1 MHASL
6 QADQFCHENA
16 LLCRAEVGLFHCV
29 VEISDQ
35 ADDGC
40 VSAADIV
47 YCKRNGRK
55 QNAGN
60 QNVIHATFPFFVD
73 VAGRRTESAGILS
86 DRDALSRGPR
96 VVPLQTAA

>member
-6 QADQFCHENA
+6 QANQFCHENA
-16 LLCRAEVGLFHCV
+16 VLCRAEVGLFHCV

-35 ADDGC
+35 AGDGC

-47 YCKRNGRK
+47 HRQRNGRK

-60 QNVIHATFPFFVD
+60 QNVIHATFPFFVY
-73 VAGRRTESAGILS
+73 VAGRLTESAGILGA
-86 DRDALSRGPR
+86 RDALSCAPR
-96 VVPLQTAA
+96 VMPLQPAA